1 MKLKIAGCAVIA
13 VAAFAVQA
21 QAHHSFAMFDQEKT
35 IAISGT
41 VKEFEWSNPHAWI
54 HLTAIDEATGRP
66 VDWAFEMGSVG
77 QIAAQGWKSDSIKPG
92 DKITVSGHPLRDGSR
107 GGQYRSVKFADG
119 RTINQRPDGNAANQ
133 NAIPR

>member
-1 MKLKIAGCAVIA
+1 MNLKIAGCAMMAI
-13 VAAFAVQA
+13 AAFTFPA
-21 QAHHSFAMFDQEKT
+21 QAHHSFAMFDQEKM
-35 IAISGT
+35 ISVSGT

-54 HLTAIDEATGRP
+54 HLTVVDEGTGRS

-119 RTINQRPDGNAANQ
+119 STINQRPDANATNQ

>member
-13 VAAFAVQA
+13 AAAFAIPA

-35 IAISGT
+35 ISISGT

-54 HLTAIDEATGRP
+54 HLTAVDATTGRP

-77 QIAAQGWKSDSIKPG
+77 QIAAQGWKSNSIKPG

-119 RTINQRPDGNAANQ
+119 STITQRPDTNAANQ